1 MNISFNWLKELINIR
16 LSAEETAKAL
26 TRVGLAV
33 EGIHPHKDDLILD
46 IDLTSNRPDCLSH
59 RGVARELQAITGDHL
74 GAETQRS
81 GVDASSPTV
90 DAIPYPAAL
99 AAEFVQIENPE
110 LCHRFTARIIKDVKI
125 GPSPQ
130 WLIDRLEALGERSIN
145 NVADI
150 TNYVMLEL
158 GQPMHAFDLDKLA
171 ENRIIVRTARPG
183 ETIKTLDEVDRKLDE
198 TMLAICDAEKPVAI
212 AGVMGGFDSGITEST
227 INVLLEV
234 AYFKRESIRATSRK
248 LNLATEASYRF
259 ERGVDINNLIRASNR
274 ATELICELAGGT
286 ADSIIDT
293 YPTHAE
299 VISVSSPDISS
310 ATKRL
315 TGLEVSLVECSRILS
330 ALGIEEEP
338 NKDKDRDLRSAVF
351 SVPSWRY
358 DVALEEDLVEEIARH
373 FGYENIK
380 DELPPAYGAGEYQPT
395 EDRERRIRTILSD
408 LGFDEALSYSFIDA
422 KYDGRFELIKG
433 LVNDDLSEPF
443 VTLRDSVIEGAVRMR
458 PTLLPGLLEA
468 VRLNFNHQRRDLGLF
483 EIGKTF
489 FAVGDGG
496 LPKER
501 KLFTMVI
508 TGSEIFEGRE
518 TPGKPVDFYDIKG
531 ALEAALSGAGV
542 FELEYRPDEI
552 QHLQNGQ
559 SASVWIHGSQIG
571 SIGRLNEEICSD
583 YKFKQAIY
591 VAEIDLEAVLSQ
603 KADQAIYTPL
613 PRFPAIVRDV
623 SFAVSRG
630 ITFADIRDAALSE
643 RPEILEGVGFVDI
656 YEGKGIDDDK
666 RSLTIRFI
674 YRSHER
680 TLAETDVDSVHSE
693 RVALIEKMIGIRQR
707 F

>member
-1 MNISFNWLKELINIR
+1 MNISYNWLKELINIR

-33 EGIHPHKDDLILD
+33 EGIHPYKDDIIFD

-59 RGVARELQAITGDHL
+59 LGVARELQVITGSRVTSE
-74 GAETQRS
+74 AQRS
-81 GVDASSPTV
+81 GVDLSSATA
-90 DAIPYPAAL
+90 DAVPYPVAL
-99 AAEFVQIENPE
+99 AHEVVQIEAPE
-110 LCHRFTARIIKDVKI
+110 LCHRFTARLVKGVKI

-130 WLIDRLEALGERSIN
+130 WLVDRLEALGERSIN

-158 GQPMHAFDLDKLA
+158 GQPMHAFDLDKLT
-171 ENRIIVRTARPG
+171 ENRLVVRTARPG
-183 ETIKTLDEVDRKLDE
+183 ETITTLDEIDRKLDE

-212 AGVMGGFDSGITEST
+212 AGVMGGFESGITDST
-227 INVLLEV
+227 TNVILEV
-234 AYFKRESIRATSRK
+234 AYFKRENIRQTSRK

-274 ATELICELAGGT
+274 AAELICQLAGGT
-286 ADSIIDT
+286 ADNIIDL
-293 YPTHAE
+293 YPTRKE
-299 VISVSSPDISS
+299 VVFVSSPDISS

-338 NKDKDRDLRSAVF
+338 AKDSDRDLRSAVF

-358 DVALEEDLVEEIARH
+358 DVAIEEDLVEEIARH

-380 DELPPAYGAGEYQPT
+380 DALPPAYGAGEYQPT
-395 EDRERRIRTILSD
+395 EHRERRIRSILSD

-422 KYDGRFELIKG
+422 KYDSKFELVEG
-433 LVNDDLSEPF
+433 LVNENLSEPF
-443 VTLRDSVIEGAVRMR
+443 ITLRDSIIEGAVRMR

-468 VRLNFNHQRRDLGLF
+468 IRLNFNHQRRDLGLF
-483 EIGKTF
+483 EIGKAF
-489 FAVGDGG
+489 FAVGDGE

-501 KLFTMVI
+501 RLFAMVI
-508 TGSEIFEGRE
+508 TGSEVFEGRE

-531 ALEAALSGAGV
+531 ALEAALSCAGV
-542 FELEYRPDEI
+542 FALEYKPDKI

-559 SASVWIHGSQIG
+559 SASIWAHGDRIG

-603 KADQAIYTPL
+603 KPDQAAYTPL
-613 PRFPAIVRDV
+613 PRFPAVIRDV
-623 SFAVSRG
+623 SFAVSRD
-630 ITFADIRDAALSE
+630 IAFADIRDAAMSE
-643 RPEILEGVGFVDI
+643 GPEILESVDFVDL
-656 YEGKGIDDDK
+656 YEGKEIGEDK
-666 RSLTIRFI
+666 RSLTIKFS
-674 YRSHER
+674 YRSPER
-680 TLAETDVDSVHSE
+680 TLTETDVDSVHRE
-693 RVALIEKMIGIRQR
+693 LIALIEKTFSIRQR